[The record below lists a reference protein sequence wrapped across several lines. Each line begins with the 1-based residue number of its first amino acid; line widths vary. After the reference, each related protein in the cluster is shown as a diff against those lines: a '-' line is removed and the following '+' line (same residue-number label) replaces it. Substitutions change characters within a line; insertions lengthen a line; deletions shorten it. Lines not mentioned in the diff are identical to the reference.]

1 VLGQDL
7 EEVRGKG
14 EYRKG
19 PQSMDAW
26 GSVQLLKPQLSQH
39 SHNAKSTPLTSSTP
53 TAWPWKRPQLPVCG
67 DYSGFF

>member
-39 SHNAKSTPLTSSTP
+39 SHNAKSTPLTFHNTNSLAMEKVA
-53 TAWPWKRPQLPVCG
+53 TACLWSH
-67 DYSGFF
+67 SGFF